1 MRKNTIL
8 FAFLY
13 YGVNFLVLPYLFVRV
28 GGWLGFVQVQS
39 TALQVLGI
47 FIIVL
52 ALINIVY
59 CYNYFLKNG
68 KGTPM
73 SFQPALVFLTSGS
86 FAHTRNPLYVSQFVV
101 IAGEVLFSGS
111 SALLIYLVGFIAV
124 YHFIVIPYEEKKN
137 EQRFGQRYLNY
148 KKTIPRYL

>member
-1 MRKNTIL
+1 MKKSTIL
-8 FAFLY
+8 FAILY

-28 GGWLGFVQVQS
+28 GSWLGFTQVHS
-39 TALQVLGI
+39 TALQVLGV

-52 ALINIVY
+52 ALVNIVY
-59 CYNYFLKNG
+59 CYKYFLKNG

-73 SFQPALVFLTSGS
+73 SFQPTQAFLTSGP

-101 IAGEVLFSGS
+101 IAGEVLFFGS
-111 SALLIYLVGFIAV
+111 SALLLYLVGFVAV
-124 YHFIVIPYEEKKN
+124 YHFVVIPFEEKKN

-148 KKTIPRYL
+148 KNTTPRYL